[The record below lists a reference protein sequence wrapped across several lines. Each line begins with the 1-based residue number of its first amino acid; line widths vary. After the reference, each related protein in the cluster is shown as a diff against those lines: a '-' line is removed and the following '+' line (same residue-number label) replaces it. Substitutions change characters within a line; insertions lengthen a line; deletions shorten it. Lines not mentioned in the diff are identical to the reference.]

1 MKKLLIALFILTFS
15 TIALARDIN
24 RITAPAT
31 VSARAIAGA
40 CLFYGIT
47 VMTDGT
53 NNVTLNIYDNT
64 AASGTRLIPTNFIIP
79 GIDRYFGY
87 KPPLPIRCTNGIYVS
102 VSVAGGGT
110 CSYQVLYD
118 RG

>member
-1 MKKLLIALFILTFS
+1 MKKLFIILTILCISSLAF
-15 TIALARDIN
+15 ARDIN
-24 RITAPAT
+24 RITVPAAASSAA
-31 VSARAIAGA
+31 VSGA

-47 VMTDGT
+47 VITDGT